1 MNQTLKL
8 PLMKTRLLLF
18 LLFAFSFVNAQVATF
33 NSVLNSYSITA
44 SSATIS
50 NIITSSSNVTVY
62 YQLAT
67 GSASNVALSPT
78 YGGST
83 NSTGTWTVPFNLSG
97 LTPNTTYY
105 FRFRA
110 DNASGTSYSTT
121 GSFTTLSAVPTIN
134 FTNSPST
141 YNSTSV
147 AYSLNANGLATTSL
161 VRYGLASGNLSNQ
174 VTGSSSSGT
183 SAIAAF
189 ANLSGLLPSTTYYFQ
204 IEATNSAGTS
214 SSPILS
220 FTTDTQAPGIYSVSA
235 SSITTNSATI
245 NYSVW
250 DKELA
255 TTSLVRYGL
264 SSGSLTN
271 QVAGFSVSGN
281 TTISGNVSLTGL
293 NPATTYYYQVEATNT
308 AGISTSTVASFTTL
322 ALPSQ
327 IANYPFNNSLNNSG
341 GSNPFSAPNT
351 TFVADRA
358 SQVTSAIRIG
368 STTVPST
375 ATIPNLPIGNT
386 ERTISFWHKKPTHTT
401 AIGLFAYG
409 TGGSLQTFGV
419 YLLANGN
426 YVFQGSVT
434 DYTFTSSATAANAW
448 VHTVVTYKNG
458 VVKLY
463 NNGSIFVIH
472 KQ

>member
-18 LLFAFSFVNAQVATF
+18 LLFAFSYVNAQVATF

-147 AYSLNANGLATTSL
+147 AYSLNANG
-161 VRYGLASGNLSNQ
+161 
-174 VTGSSSSGT
+174 
-183 SAIAAF
+183 
-189 ANLSGLLPSTTYYFQ
+189 
-204 IEATNSAGTS
+204 
-214 SSPILS
+214 
-220 FTTDTQAPGIYSVSA
+220 
-235 SSITTNSATI
+235 
-245 NYSVW
+245 
-250 DKELA
+250 LA

-472 KQ
+472 KQYATTEPAAEPRPGPTETSIFLASAIKSCTIKK